1 MRNSALTIVAPVAA
15 ALLAIGVVSVSIRW
29 GASSSDVGEA
39 FVSTPEFL
47 FWLLVLG
54 AQGAVCVVALPYV
67 AGTVRGRARKLRA
80 ADVLP
85 GAAVATIALAG
96 LALVGTA
103 AAFTLASRPFIGRS
117 RAVPFGAEWPLP
129 DHMLRV
135 QPLVAFALVVG
146 VLAVIGMWLDGVALT
161 ELSREASA
169 PDLPRFVELRS
180 EMNTLLAIAG
190 VIIGLG
196 TLASGLL
203 REAVLAT
210 NEIALA
216 RRPADAPQQFVR
228 IEDDPATPG
237 VVESGFRTELEF
249 DPQYVALY
257 GLFFTVLLAIA
268 FAPSYLALRAAG
280 ATLRDRTLPL
290 PAPTDDHFD
299 DISTKRKALDE
310 FLQTRLTALASFK
323 AGLAILSPL
332 AGSVAALILD
342 LPT

>member
-1 MRNSALTIVAPVAA
+1 
-15 ALLAIGVVSVSIRW
+15 
-29 GASSSDVGEA
+29 
-39 FVSTPEFL
+39 
-47 FWLLVLG
+47 
-54 AQGAVCVVALPYV
+54 VVALPYV

-80 ADVLP
+80 AGVLP

-103 AAFTLASRPFIGRS
+103 AAFTLASRPFIGRL
-117 RAVPFGAEWPLP
+117 RGVPFGAEWPLP

-161 ELSREASA
+161 ELSREAST
-169 PDLPRFVELRS
+169 PDLPRFVDLRS

-210 NEIALA
+210 NEIVLET
-216 RRPADAPQQFVR
+216 RPPNKTQPFVR
-228 IEDDPATPG
+228 VEDDPATP
-237 VVESGFRTELEF
+237 VVESSFRTELEF

-268 FAPSYLALRAAG
+268 FAPSYFALRAAG
-280 ATLRDRTLPL
+280 ANLRDRTLPL
-290 PAPTDDHFD
+290 PAPTDDRFD